1 MKGSSLAAG
10 GIAQVHLAE
19 LVRLCSCLA
28 YYNVEHQLR
37 SLTKLFQ
44 KMDDE
49 GNGSLTLAHFE
60 KHFQDEEVK
69 VLFEALEL
77 GATDAWTLFLS
88 LDHNEDYQILPE
100 EFLEGCLRLRGT
112 AKAIDIFMLR
122 RQIGKL
128 ALHLSETACS
138 QQQLAQKLADIQ

>member
-1 MKGSSLAAG
+1 MLLRTKSLD
-10 GIAQVHLAE
+10 
-19 LVRLCSCLA
+19 
-28 YYNVEHQLR
+28 R

-49 GNGSLTLAHFE
+49 GSGSLTLTHFE

-100 EFLEGCLRLRGT
+100 EFLEGCLQLRGP
-112 AKAIDIFMLR
+112 AKAIDVFMLR
-122 RQIGKL
+122 RQVNKL
-128 ALHLSETACS
+128 ILHLSETTCT
-138 QQQLAQKLADIQ
+138 QQQLVQTLADMQHTVESQSGPELDAGAS

>member
-1 MKGSSLAAG
+1 M
-10 GIAQVHLAE
+10 
-19 LVRLCSCLA
+19 
-28 YYNVEHQLR
+28 R

-49 GNGSLTLAHFE
+49 GNGSLTLTHFE

-100 EFLEGCLRLRGT
+100 EFLEGCLQLRGT
-112 AKAIDIFMLR
+112 AKAIDVFMLR
-122 RQIGKL
+122 RQINKL
-128 ALHLSETACS
+128 IMHMTETALT
-138 QQQLAQKLADIQ
+138 QQHLVQTLADMQSAEQQSSCQLDTGDS